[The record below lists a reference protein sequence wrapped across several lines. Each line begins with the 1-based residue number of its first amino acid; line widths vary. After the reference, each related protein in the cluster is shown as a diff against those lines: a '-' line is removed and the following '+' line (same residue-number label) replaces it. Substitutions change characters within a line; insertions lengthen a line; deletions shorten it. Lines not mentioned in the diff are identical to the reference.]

1 MAEERPLLDEILD
14 YAVFAPIGLALSVA
28 EDLPSFVARG
38 RRQVEGQLG
47 VARFVGKIAFR
58 QFRNRFDDFLETPE
72 PPSSTV
78 KQPEPRPAPDPG
90 SHRGSPT
97 TSSEGLAIAGYDS
110 LAASQIVARLATL
123 SREELEAIRAYESAT
138 RRRQTILARISQ
150 LGVSDD

>member
-14 YAVFAPIGLALSVA
+14 YAVFAPIGLAISVV

-47 VARFVGKIAFR
+47 VARFVGKMAFR

-72 PPSSTV
+72 PSASTPKPTMNV
-78 KQPEPRPAPDPG
+78 PAPDR
-90 SHRGSPT
+90 SHVTSPT
-97 TSSEGLAIAGYDS
+97 SEDLAIAGYDS

-123 SREELEAIRAYESAT
+123 SPDELEAIRAYESAT
-138 RRRQTILARISQ
+138 RRRQTILVRISQ